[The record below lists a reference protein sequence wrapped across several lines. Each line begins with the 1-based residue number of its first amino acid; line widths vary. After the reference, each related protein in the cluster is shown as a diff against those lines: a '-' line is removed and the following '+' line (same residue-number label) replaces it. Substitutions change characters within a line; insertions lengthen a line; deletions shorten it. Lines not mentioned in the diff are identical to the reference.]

1 MQISLGQL
9 DTAARTC
16 VRWTR
21 FHSGPRGFRAPEV
34 NTGGGR
40 GLEGGET
47 LARTHAGVHQRDKH
61 RSGNDVPVIPM
72 KRGGWSDH
80 RRETNCCC
88 STSSC
93 SPGGRDELNVAAAA
107 ASRFPGRPLRHHHH
121 HHRHRRPSGH
131 TAALNAAAVK
141 LQLIK
146 IM

>member
-21 FHSGPRGFRAPEV
+21 FHSGL
-34 NTGGGR
+34 R

-88 STSSC
+88 STSELHRPAPRLPTSSC
-93 SPGGRDELNVAAAA
+93 SPGGRDELNDAEGGGTT
-107 ASRFPGRPLRHHHH
+107 RQRPLGFQAA
-121 HHRHRRPSGH
+121 PSATTTTT
-131 TAALNAAAVK
+131 TAIAAPAVTR
-141 LQLIK
+141 QL
-146 IM
+146 

>member
-21 FHSGPRGFRAPEV
+21 FHSGLRGFRAPEV

-88 STSSC
+88 STSELHRPAPRPPTSSC
-93 SPGGRDELNVAAAA
+93 SPGRRDELNDAEGGGTT
-107 ASRFPGRPLRHHHH
+107 RQRPL
-121 HHRHRRPSGH
+121 GFQAATTT
-131 TAALNAAAVK
+131 TAIAAPAVTR
-141 LQLIK
+141 QL
-146 IM
+146 